1 MKVLK
6 DLSLLLM
13 LLGAG
18 SLVACSSDEEGS
30 ADNPNILTE
39 FTPSQ
44 ASTIYFSNGIDFGA
58 NAGEQEITF
67 TSNKSWSVSSTVGW
81 CRAVSDRGSA
91 GDASFRIVVDENPSY
106 ESREGVLTLKV
117 GELNNY
123 ITVRQGGVGSARIHV
138 EEAGTLPA
146 LLGDDYEQITDLTL
160 TGELNGTDFKFLRDN
175 SFWNRLQKLN
185 LTDARIVAGGE
196 RYYTG
201 MPNYLQSDT
210 LSYCL
215 LWGYQFVELQLPS
228 TIKAIGMQSLG
239 GCSNLKSIVIPE
251 SVTSIGDHAFSAC
264 YDLESVNIPQHLVE
278 IGAGAFSQCT
288 SLKQLQLPQSL
299 SYISNSLFSGC
310 SNLQSI
316 EIPLSVDS
324 VAAGAFYGCKSLT
337 KLVIPESV
345 QYIEGGT
352 WEGCSSLTTLEY
364 HTKNIP
370 WVSCLEYPP
379 VNEIIIG
386 EEVEEIESFAFLG
399 FTELRTLTI
408 PATVKGIG
416 SSIFGSSFVDN
427 SNNMESL
434 HMLSST
440 PPEIESFSYSL
451 GDVNQCTLYVPR
463 GAKTRYESVGE
474 PWTDFKAIIEE

>member
-1 MKVLK
+1 
-6 DLSLLLM
+6 M
-13 LLGAG
+13 LFCIS
-18 SLVACSSDEEGS
+18 SLVACSSDEEGNT
-30 ADNPNILTE
+30 DNPNIPTE

-67 TSNKSWSVSSTVGW
+67 TSNKSWSVSSTVEW

-91 GDASFRIVVDENPSY
+91 DDGSFRIVVDENPSY
-106 ESREGVLTLKV
+106 ESREGVLTMKV

-138 EEAGTLPA
+138 EEAGTLPV

-278 IGAGAFSQCT
+278 IGAGVFYQCT

-299 SYISNSLFSGC
+299 SYISNSLLSGC

-324 VAAGAFYGCKSLT
+324 IAMLAFYDCESLT

-345 QYIEGGT
+345 QYIGMSAWGE
-352 WEGCSSLTTLEY
+352 CSSLTTLEY
-364 HTKNIP
+364 HTKVIP
-370 WVSCLEYPP
+370 YVYSSGHLIS
-379 VNEIIIG
+379 EIIIG
-386 EEVEEIESFAFLG
+386 EEVEEIKSSAFSG
-399 FTELRTLTI
+399 YTELRTLTI
-408 PATVKGIG
+408 PATVKKMGNWIFD
-416 SSIFGSSFVDN
+416 SS
-427 SNNMESL
+427 MESL

-440 PPEIESFSYSL
+440 PPEMDYSYPDL
-451 GDVNQCTLYVPR
+451 GDVSQCTLYVPH
-463 GAKTRYESVGE
+463 GAKARYESVGE

>member
-6 DLSLLLM
+6 TLRLLLM
-13 LLGAG
+13 LLCVG
-18 SLVACSSDEEGS
+18 SLVACSSDEEGN

-345 QYIEGGT
+345 QYIEGGIQDSGLNYYPIRIDVLST
-352 WEGCSSLTTLEY
+352 LVQDPNIKDQEDISQFTLVDRELLEQQLITQADLNLNEQTLEQ
-364 HTKNIP
+364 
-370 WVSCLEYPP
+370 
-379 VNEIIIG
+379 EIKKIYAESIQEG
-386 EEVEEIESFAFLG
+386 EEYLDAAYEEAADYYNQVKAAEALG
-399 FTELRTLTI
+399 E
-408 PATVKGIG
+408 TVNAGGG
-416 SSIFGSSFVDN
+416 SSSS
-427 SNNMESL
+427 SND
-434 HMLSST
+434 
-440 PPEIESFSYSL
+440 EISMAM
-451 GDVNQCTLYVPR
+451 P
-463 GAKTRYESVGE
+463 
-474 PWTDFKAIIEE
+474 